1 MQHRAAPQCRCAAP
15 GRCGRAAVVLS
26 EGPGRLDPNRRK
38 SRYGVSY
45 LRAVCSQAGVP
56 MDETSPD
63 EDIHAV
69 DCKLNYPEIPV
80 PVQVKCSSRH
90 ELGGPDA
97 FVDVTPE
104 WAQKWRQQVVAVR
117 LVLVVVPDD
126 STMWLEHPDDGT
138 WHATAAFWA
147 EVSGDEV
154 GRLHIPKAQRL
165 TAQTLDAWHA
175 EVLTQ
180 FGLSA

>member
-1 MQHRAAPQCRCAAP
+1 V
-15 GRCGRAAVVLS
+15 AVEVS

-38 SRYGVSY
+38 SRYGVAY

-69 DCKLNYPEIPV
+69 DCRLNFPEMPV

-90 ELGGPDA
+90 ELGGRDP
-97 FVDVTPE
+97 FVDVTAE
-104 WAQKWRQQVVAVR
+104 WAQKWRQQVVPVR
-117 LVLVVVPDD
+117 LVLVVVPEDCA
-126 STMWLEHPDDGT
+126 TWLRHDRDGT
-138 WHATAAFWA
+138 WHPTAAFWVA
-147 EVSGDEV
+147 VTGDEL
-154 GRLHIPKAQRL
+154 GRVHLPTRQRL
-165 TAQTLDAWHA
+165 TAETIEEWHA
-175 EVLTQ
+175 EVLAQ